1 MEINK
6 LRSIIKEAIKDTYLK
21 EIESVAENAAM
32 EARLAEYDKAIKM
45 CEDKIKMAESLE
57 EMQDVID
64 ENKIKDIKN
73 KLKNLQKE
81 KGKLEKKKKR
91 NDKGKELVTDEPTED
106 ADVKEGDKY
115 NPENSW
121 NDTEV
126 HDPFNEKTSHQ
137 PMDEVDLSD
146 EEKEELRKN
155 AEKNPSLALPE
166 AFLKMQKL
174 AGVIT
179 EAQYNEKKSL
189 IENQLNEFDMDQFSL
204 GSAPKASFEDKWN
217 AVPNANKEVLKKS
230 TGKEPIVIMASSKG
244 SNHLVAKGSDSKFY
258 LYTFTQAA
266 NPGEPKGPFNSE
278 EDAKKQAK

>member
-121 NDTEV
+121 NDAEIS
-126 HDPFNEKTSHQ
+126 DPFNDKTEHQ
-137 PMDEVDLSD
+137 PMDE
-146 EEKEELRKN
+146 EEAINE
-155 AEKNPSLALPE
+155 S
-166 AFLKMQKL
+166 FLKMQKL

-179 EAQYNEKKSL
+179 EAQYNSKKSL

-204 GSAPKASFEDKWN
+204 GSTPKASFEDKWN
-217 AVPNANKEVLKKS
+217 TVPNANKEVLKKS

-244 SNHLVAKGSDSKFY
+244 SNYLIAKGPDSKFY

-278 EDAKKQAK
+278 QDAKKQVK